1 MPRPSTSKLQ
11 IAQNIL
17 DNKRYNIIMH
27 SALSRLLRSRIL
39 WIVLA
44 SIFLIFIVAYPLNA
58 HLKEL
63 YAKQLSAAI
72 FDRNGQRIVLQPNY
86 RGYYAEDI
94 GVVPEN
100 VKKILIEKEDRTF
113 YYHPGINPW
122 SILRDT
128 FQAIFS
134 LRFRGSST
142 LTQQLVKNL
151 LGNENQ
157 RTFGNK
163 IIEAFY
169 TLALELYTP
178 KNQILTMY
186 ANTAYLGNQ
195 MQGLKEASYY
205 YFGRTPEALS
215 DDQVLSLLVTLNNPS
230 VRYPGTS
237 YNKTSTEFFAKKF
250 GVTMGNDL
258 TGKSNLNISVP
269 YITKTDTAFEVG
281 GLNSSC
287 DGTCALTIDASLTET
302 LRNTLETNLQSQA
315 FTDVDNGAI
324 VVIKLSH
331 DSSPNQL
338 LAVVGTP
345 NPNATSKGQQ
355 IDMAIEPRS
364 IGSTAKPF
372 IYAKAFEK
380 GARPYTLV
388 DDREYKFPIGTGFS
402 LYPKN
407 FDGAYRG
414 IVAMH
419 QALSNSLN
427 VPTVQT
433 LEYVGVDSFDAFLD
447 STLTFFPRQD
457 LSNYELGIALGG
469 LEMDPLTLSYFY
481 TIFPNEG
488 ILKPLQI
495 TTSPTVQY
503 LQPPMTTLITS
514 PKRVIDARFVRL
526 VNSILTDR
534 ATGVDQFG
542 LKSNL
547 NLTQSNY
554 AVKTGTSENFH
565 DSWTVGYTPDF
576 LVGVWMGNSSN
587 KPIRHV
593 TGQQGAG
600 KIWHD
605 TMEIL
610 FASAYNKRSQF
621 SFDGLKTYEV
631 SGTLEY
637 GLPNDNYAL
646 ARNLIFDNVTILEP
660 HNGDVYSAEPG
671 ATIPFHARES
681 VTWNVDGTI
690 IGQGDNIAWTPSV
703 GTHHIIAQTLAGHKE
718 SVTLTVTEP

>member
-1 MPRPSTSKLQ
+1 MLAFSPRVTRSK
-11 IAQNIL
+11 
-17 DNKRYNIIMH
+17 
-27 SALSRLLRSRIL
+27 IL
-39 WIVLA
+39 W
-44 SIFLIFIVAYPLNA
+44 SIVALLLLAFASTYPLNLR
-58 HLKEL
+58 LKSL
-63 YAKQLSAAI
+63 YKKQLSTAI
-72 FDRNGQRIVLQPNY
+72 YDRNGQRIVLAPNY

-94 GVVPEN
+94 GIVPDN
-100 VKKILIEKEDRTF
+100 VKKILIEKEDRLF

-122 SILRDT
+122 SILRDG

-134 LRFRGSST
+134 LKFRGSST

-163 IIEAFY
+163 IIETFY
-169 TLALELYTP
+169 ALALEFYTP
-178 KNQILTMY
+178 KDQILKMY

-195 MQGLKEASYY
+195 IQGIKDASYY
-205 YFGRTPEALS
+205 YFGLTPEALS
-215 DDQVLSLLVTLNNPS
+215 DGQILSLLVTLNNPS
-230 VRYPGTS
+230 IRYPNTNS
-237 YNKTSTEFFAKKF
+237 NKASTGFFAQKF
-250 GVTMGNDL
+250 NIALSDDL
-258 TGKSNLNISVP
+258 KIKNGDVSP
-269 YITKTDTAFEVG
+269 YTTKTKTVFEVSS
-281 GLNSSC
+281 LNSSC
-287 DGTCALTIDASLTET
+287 SGTCALTIDASLTET
-302 LRNTLETNLQSQA
+302 LRNMLKTNLESSA

-331 DSSPNQL
+331 DDTPNQL

-345 NPNATSKGQQ
+345 DPAATSKGQQ
-355 IDMAIEPRS
+355 INMATEPRL

-414 IVAMH
+414 IVTMH

-433 LEYVGVDSFDAFLD
+433 LEYVGVDTFNKFLD
-447 STLTFFPRQD
+447 SALTFFPRQD

-469 LEMDPLTLSYFY
+469 LEVDPLTLSYFY
-481 TIFPNEG
+481 SIFPNEG
-488 ILKPLQI
+488 LLKPLQI
-495 TTSPTVQY
+495 TMEPSVQY
-503 LQPPMTTLITS
+503 LQPPMTTLITA
-514 PKRVIDARFVRL
+514 PKRVIDARFVKL
-526 VNSILTDR
+526 VNAILSDR

-547 NLTQSNY
+547 NLTQTNY

-565 DSWTVGYTPDF
+565 DSWTIGYTPDF
-576 LVGVWMGNSSN
+576 LVGVWVGNSSN
-587 KPIRHV
+587 KSIRQV

-605 TMEIL
+605 AMEIL
-610 FASAYNKRSQF
+610 FDSPYNQRSQF
-621 SFDGLKTYEV
+621 NFDGLQTFEA
-631 SGTLEY
+631 SGTMEY
-637 GLPNDNYAL
+637 GLPNDDYAL
-646 ARNLIFDNVTILEP
+646 AQNLISDNATILEP
-660 HNGDVYSAEPG
+660 HDGDVYSAEPG
-671 ATIPFHARES
+671 AIIPLRARES
-681 VTWNVDGTI
+681 VAWNVDGVF
-690 IGQGDNIAWTPSV
+690 IGQGDSKAWTPSV
-703 GTHHIIAQTLAGHKE
+703 GTHRIIAQTITGNKQA
-718 SVTLTVTEP
+718 VTITVTAP